1 MCGVWCVVA
10 VYLSVYVVKMWCFS
24 VFCFVRVMRN
34 IGIYCERYVSF
45 PYYLYLPP
53 PLHDPRSLLFSSS
66 LPLLSVQ
73 FFIFPFLTSLSLN
86 LPLILNLVSYKMLNI
101 VFTCNNHNTTKTSIQ
116 TEGKS
121 VEQKSSRIVKLTL
134 CFLTENVIEFGK
146 RKGKGTKTP

>member
-1 MCGVWCVVA
+1 MTFGMCGVWCVVA

-86 LPLILNLVSYKMLNI
+86 LPLILNLVSYIYVLFRKHLSPSPQNVEYRLHVQQSQYYQNI
-101 VFTCNNHNTTKTSIQ
+101 YSD
-116 TEGKS
+116 G
-121 VEQKSSRIVKLTL
+121 R
-134 CFLTENVIEFGK
+134 
-146 RKGKGTKTP
+146 